1 MVNAI
6 VTGADGFIGSNLL
19 KHLTNRGVEVW
30 ALIIK
35 NSPTRSRI
43 DSLKG
48 VHIIECDY
56 NDLNVYLSQ
65 VPSNADAFFHLAWQG
80 VAPEERK
87 SVEHQI
93 VNISMSLQ
101 ALQFSNAASCRR
113 FILPGSTMEYS
124 YYGKP
129 IDESAVP
136 SPQNAY
142 GAAKLSARYLCSA
155 MAQSLGQPFIYTVL
169 TGIYGGGRLDDNV
182 ISYTIKKLLNK
193 ERPQLTELKQLW
205 DYVHIDD
212 VTEALYCIGKYGK
225 NNAFYAVGH
234 GDNWPLYNY
243 IYKIRDLI
251 DPSLPLGI
259 GEVSYLT
266 EELPSSCVNLT
277 SLYKDTGFIPGVSF
291 EEGIIAVI
299 EQIRQSILSKG
310 GR

>member
-1 MVNAI
+1 MINAI

-56 NDLNVYLSQ
+56 NDLNTYLAQ

-80 VAPEERK
+80 VAAEERK
-87 SVEHQI
+87 SVEHQML
-93 VNISMSLQ
+93 NIHMSLQ
-101 ALQFSNAASCRR
+101 ALQFANAASCRR

-124 YYGKP
+124 YYGRP
-129 IDESAVP
+129 IDERAVP

-142 GAAKLSARYLCSA
+142 GAAKLSTRYLCGA
-155 MAQSLGQPFIYTVL
+155 MAQSLGQSFIYTVL
-169 TGIYGGGRLDDNV
+169 TGIYGGNRLDDNV
-182 ISYTIKKLLNK
+182 ISYTIKTLLNGQ
-193 ERPQLTELKQLW
+193 RPQLTQLKQLW

-212 VTEALYCIGKYGK
+212 VTEALYCIGMNGK
-225 NNAFYAVGH
+225 NNGFYTVGH

-259 GEVSYLT
+259 GEIPYLK
-266 EELPSSCVNLT
+266 EELPSSCVDLT
-277 SLYKDTGFIPGVSF
+277 SLREDTGFVPKVSF
-291 EEGIIAVI
+291 EEGIIEVI
-299 EQIRQSILSKG
+299 GQIRQSILK
-310 GR
+310 